1 MAHCRQILYG
11 ELVGNCPVPGY
22 PAGLVLHGPAPTG
35 PRRGPSGKSSSC
47 KVGGLLLAVVLHGSI
62 EVNCMSVEDSVAS
75 ATAVKQ
81 ASSAFMGC
89 GLLRAM

>member
-1 MAHCRQILYG
+1 
-11 ELVGNCPVPGY
+11 
-22 PAGLVLHGPAPTG
+22 
-35 PRRGPSGKSSSC
+35 
-47 KVGGLLLAVVLHGSI
+47 LLLAVVLHGSI